1 MWRAYRTSNLILI
14 LILICLKETPVEE
27 PKTAEEPKSI
37 KKGLS
42 KKQHGGIIL
51 LIIIVC
57 AAAFGARQW
66 VHSKTHI
73 ETDNAFIESHIH
85 SISSRVPAMVKRV
98 VVVDNQF
105 VHKGDLLVELDAS
118 DYQARA
124 RTAAA
129 SLDMAK
135 NETSGDYA
143 QVESARASIGL
154 ATAKLEQANLDL
166 QRGEALFS
174 KEVIPKEQ
182 LERLRTARKVAQMQL
197 KEAQEAEHHAQ
208 AVIGISGTGSR
219 DARVAQKQGEL
230 ETASLNLSYTRIV
243 APSDGYITKKSVE
256 PGNYLQPGQSFM
268 ALVTLDDAWVTAN
281 YKESQL
287 TDVKPGQKVEF
298 TVDTYPGRTFKGS
311 VESIMAGTG
320 AAFSMLPPENATG
333 NYVKVIQRIPVRIA
347 IDKGSDPEHL
357 LRIGMSV
364 VPTILTEKRFGDVIK
379 N

>member
-1 MWRAYRTSNLILI
+1 M
-14 LILICLKETPVEE
+14 
-27 PKTAEEPKSI
+27 AEESEIRAPEEAVESRNG
-37 KKGLS
+37 KGLS
-42 KKQHGGIIL
+42 KKQRGGIAL
-51 LIIIVC
+51 LIILVC
-57 AAAFGARQW
+57 GAAFGTQKWAK
-66 VHSKTHI
+66 SKTHI

-85 SISSRVPAMVKRV
+85 SVSSRIPAMVKRV
-98 VVVDNQF
+98 AVVDNQF
-105 VHKGDLLVELDAS
+105 VHKGDLLVELDPS
-118 DYQARA
+118 DLQARQ
-124 RTAAA
+124 RTASA
-129 SLDMAK
+129 SLEMAR

-154 ATAKLEQANLDL
+154 ARVKLDQANLDL
-166 QRGEALFS
+166 RRGEALFA
-174 KEVIPKEQ
+174 KDVIPKQQ
-182 LERLRTARKVAQMQL
+182 LERLHTATKVAQMEL
-197 KEAQEAEHHAQ
+197 KEAQEAEQHAK
-208 AVIGISGTGSR
+208 AVLGLSGTGSR

-287 TDVKPGQKVEF
+287 TDVKTGQPVEF
-298 TVDTYPGRTFKGS
+298 TVDSYPGRTFKGR

-357 LRIGMSV
+357 LRVGMSV
-364 VPTILTEKRFGDVIK
+364 VPTILTGKRFGDVIRGR
-379 N
+379 

>member
-1 MWRAYRTSNLILI
+1 M
-14 LILICLKETPVEE
+14 
-27 PKTAEEPKSI
+27 AEENEIQTDGEETTGP

-42 KKQHGGIIL
+42 KKQRGGIIL
-51 LIIIVC
+51 LVILLC
-57 AAAFGARQW
+57 AAAFGVQQW
-66 VHSKTHI
+66 VQSKTHI

-85 SISSRVPAMVKRV
+85 SVSSRIPAMVKRV
-98 VVVDNQF
+98 AVVDNQF

-118 DYQARA
+118 DFQARVK
-124 RTAAA
+124 TAAA
-129 SLDMAK
+129 SLNMAR

-154 ATAKLEQANLDL
+154 ATARLDQANLDL
-166 QRGEALFS
+166 ARGEKLFA
-174 KEVIPKEQ
+174 KEVIPREQ
-182 LERLRTARKVAQMQL
+182 LERLTTAQKIAQMQL

-208 AVIGISGTGSR
+208 AVVGISQSGSN

-230 ETASLNLSYTRIV
+230 ETASLNLSYTRIL

-256 PGNYLQPGQSFM
+256 PGNYIQPGQSLM

-287 TDVKPGQKVEF
+287 THVKPGQKVEF
-298 TVDTYPGRTFKGS
+298 TVDSYPGRTFKGS

-347 IDKGSDPEHL
+347 IDKKSDPEHL
-357 LRIGMSV
+357 LRVGMSV
-364 VPTILTEKRFGDVIK
+364 VPTILTGKSFSEAIK
-379 N
+379 GQ

>member
-1 MWRAYRTSNLILI
+1 
-14 LILICLKETPVEE
+14 LKEETVTHRDTDE
-27 PKTAEEPKSI
+27 THNTR
-37 KKGLS
+37 KGLN
-42 KKQHGGIIL
+42 KKQRGGIVL

-57 AAAFGARQW
+57 AAVFGLQQW
-66 VHSKTHI
+66 VKSKTHL
-73 ETDNAFIESHIH
+73 ETDNAFIESHVH
-85 SISSRVPAMVKRV
+85 SVSSRIPAMVKRV
-98 VVVDNQF
+98 AVEDNQF
-105 VHKGDLLVELDAS
+105 VHKGDLLVELDGS
-118 DYQARA
+118 DYQARM

-129 SLDMAK
+129 SLNMAK

-143 QVESARASIGL
+143 QIESARASIGL
-154 ATAKLEQANLDL
+154 ATAKLDQANLDL
-166 QRGEALFS
+166 KRGETLYA

-182 LERLRTARKVAQMQL
+182 LERLYTAKKVATMQL

-208 AVIGISGTGSR
+208 AVLGLAGNGSR

-256 PGNYLQPGQSFM
+256 VGNYIQPGQALM
-268 ALVTLDDAWVTAN
+268 ALVTLEDAWVTAN

-287 TDVKPGQKVEF
+287 TDVRPGQKVEF
-298 TVDTYPGRTFKGS
+298 TVDTYPGLVFKGN

-347 IDKGSDPEHL
+347 IDKGSDPNHL

-364 VPTILTEKRFGDVIK
+364 VPTIITGKRFRDVIGY
-379 N
+379 